1 MCAMD
6 GSVGGGSPMVN
17 SHEVAPKTAPRQLQA
32 NGNNRTLLNTY
43 IYDYF
48 LHYGMLDCACAIL
61 NSDSKVKVQKHSRD
75 SSLGK
80 KGGLLGNDLG
90 RGSIDPGLDSN
101 YPEHVPAPNVPNLS
115 PDICFLYEWFCLFW
129 DIFNARTDK
138 GASSQANHNKP
149 IPNASCSQP
158 QDSQLVPYAPDGT
171 TLKAFYN
178 SGEMG
183 LGDMASGTPGAEAS
197 SGSHRALQEYQI
209 QLLWMEQQNKKELIR
224 TRQDASGLLGN
235 DEVPGGR
242 VSPGA
247 TGGPAGPNARPF
259 QGVPL
264 QKARPEASYNVAD
277 QMECGTRRMSSTGV
291 GSHLPKISQSRGSP
305 NSINFTHL
313 GI

>member
-1 MCAMD
+1 
-6 GSVGGGSPMVN
+6 
-17 SHEVAPKTAPRQLQA
+17 PKTAPRQLQV
-32 NGNNRTLLNTY
+32 NGDNRTLLNTY

-90 RGSIDPGLDSN
+90 HGSIDPGLDSN
-101 YPEHVPAPNVPNLS
+101 HPEHVPAPNVPNLS

-149 IPNASCSQP
+149 IPNASCSHA
-158 QDSQLVPYAPDGT
+158 QDTPLVLYAPDRT

-178 SGEMG
+178 PGEMG
-183 LGDMASGTPGAEAS
+183 SGDMASGTPGAEAS

-209 QLLWMEQQNKKELIR
+209 QLLWMEQQNKKELIG
-224 TRQDASGLLGN
+224 TRQDASGLPGN
-235 DEVPGGR
+235 DEGPGGR
-242 VSPGA
+242 VGPGA
-247 TGGPAGPNARPF
+247 PGAPAGPNARSF
-259 QGVPL
+259 QDVSL
-264 QKARPEASYNVAD
+264 QRARPEVSHNAAD
-277 QMECGTRRMSSTGV
+277 QMEYGTRRMSS
-291 GSHLPKISQSRGSP
+291 
-305 NSINFTHL
+305 
-313 GI
+313 